1 MKNSGLLLLTALL
14 FILTHTF
21 CGSQKVKSD
30 QNIQQPNMQTNNNP
44 ENPSA
49 WKKIDSL
56 ENQGLPKSA
65 LAEVEKLY
73 AEVKAEEDNAQIIK
87 CLIYRAKYQSQL
99 EEDGLVN
106 AIYRLQQEMDQANN
120 PSKAILQSM
129 LAEMYSR
136 YLSNNYW
143 QLQNR
148 TTTPD
153 FKPEDIRT
161 WTIQHFVDEASML
174 YMASVE
180 DQTLSEF
187 PIENFDDILRPGRNN
202 KGIRPSIFDF
212 LSHRAIDFFMNERN
226 YLTEPAYK
234 FYLDQSAAFA
244 SIENFTAFRF
254 ESPDSTSAKLKSL
267 RLFQDLLKVHLKNGN
282 TQSLLSADLKRLRFV
297 ASNSVHPD
305 KSTLHLEALER
316 LAKRF
321 AGQSSAAEIAYEIAS
336 WYFQQGQAYTP
347 GPDEKGRYDW
357 KKAYDLC
364 SAAIEKYPDTYG
376 AKQCR
381 KLQETIKYKNL
392 SFQMEAVNIPDEP
405 MLSLLKYR
413 NINKVWLKV
422 IPVTYEQKNEV
433 RRTRYDD
440 FDNYF
445 SKLDAVK
452 EWKVDLPDQ
461 RDYREHSVELK
472 VEDLP
477 IGLYAVLVADNS
489 KFSGKNNALAF
500 SFIHVSNLSYW
511 SRNRDEQIDFVMT
524 NRKSGHPETDV
535 KVEFLEQQYNSKS
548 RQYDYNKIGEA
559 KSDADGFVEL
569 AGRNGKQVKLKVSK
583 GNDVLFLDDG
593 YYSYRSGQRQKHQVT
608 HYFLDRAIYRPG
620 QQIHFKVLA
629 IEKDEEQM
637 PRILA
642 NQDIQITLMDVNR
655 QQVKTLQL
663 KTNEYGT
670 ASGSFEAPLGGL
682 AGQMSLRSSIGRSEQ
697 YFRVEEYKRPK
708 FQVIFDPVKESY
720 KLEDMVT
727 IKGHAKAFAG
737 NNVDGAS
744 VKYRVVREVR
754 YPWIPWWYWRGG
766 YQGGASM
773 EITNGETTTDEN
785 GKFSIE
791 FQALAD
797 RDASPENKPQFI
809 YQVYADVT
817 DISGETRSGTGSV
830 SVGYI
835 ALLADVIVPPQAN
848 RNQLEKITIKTTNLN
863 GQFEAATGQLKIEL
877 LQTPSQTFRKRL
889 WEQPDVFQMSEAA
902 FRKDF
907 PYDAWKEENEV
918 FNWPV
923 SRTVFDTKFDTKVN
937 PEIAIS
943 TADWPIGKYAI
954 SLKTKDKYGQEVE
967 KKQYLTLYDLD
978 VSSVPS
984 NEIQFNIQEKKEF
997 KPNEIATFYA
1007 GSAEKDLQIL
1017 YEVGE
1022 NSQITQRQWLD
1033 IEGLKK
1039 LDFRILEQHRG
1050 NTHYSFSF
1058 VRNNRPYFHNQT
1070 LNVPW
1075 SNKKLNIEY
1084 ATFRDKLYPG
1094 QEEEWQIK
1102 ISGEETDR
1110 VAAEMVATLYDASLD
1125 DFTVHNWNL
1134 SLFPYSSGLGALT
1147 ARNFRVET
1155 ASLMAL
1161 EWNKNRSYPSRHF
1174 RQLNWFNFNF
1184 YHLGGVILRGSRS
1197 RQADYYV
1204 DGVRVESEAAPAPEM
1219 MEEVQVSGLGISADE
1234 VGNLKEKDV
1243 NAVAAD
1249 TAGLFVEEKDEEATD
1264 KTGIPSE
1271 TDDIQVRTNLKET
1284 VFFMPDLRTDAEG
1297 NVIIKFKMNEALT
1310 RWKFL
1315 GMAHTPDLKVGL
1327 TQNTLVTQKDLMVVP
1342 NAPRFFRENDEI
1354 IFTAKVS
1361 NLTEN
1366 ALEGEATLQLFDA
1379 VTLQPVDQLLGN
1391 QAAVVPF
1398 KTEGGQSAPLAWKL
1412 KIPVGK
1418 VNGIT
1423 HRVIAKAGKFSD
1435 GEESSLPVLTNR
1447 MMVTESLPLAVRGG
1461 QKKDFVFKSLKASGE
1476 SNTLQ
1481 HHKLTLEF
1489 TSNPAWYA
1497 IQALPYLMEYP
1508 HECTEQIFNRYYA
1521 NSLASGVANSH
1532 PKIKAVF
1539 EKWKNTDAMLSNLS
1553 KNQELKSALLEETPW
1568 VLQAQSE
1575 EQQKKNIG
1583 VLFDLVRMSR
1593 EQEQTLK
1600 KMVERQL
1607 SNGGF
1612 SWFPGGR
1619 DNWYMTQYIVEG
1631 MGHLNKLGANEWP
1644 RDEKMG
1650 TMEKAAVRYIDDRIV
1665 EHYDKLVER
1674 IKRYGGSL
1682 DDDHLDQMA
1691 VHYLYARSFYLG
1703 IPMNKKTIK
1712 VRDYYLGQGEQY
1724 WNNKTIYM
1732 EGMIAM
1738 ALHRYERPAKVRSI
1752 INSLAERALQHDELG
1767 MYWKYDRGFY
1777 WYELPIETHA
1787 LMIELFD
1794 EVANDPQKVDD
1805 LKVWLLKNKQTKH
1818 WKTTKGTAAAIYALL
1833 LRGDNWLLEDQ
1844 DIKIMMG
1851 GKELN
1856 QAHLEKEA
1864 GTGYFKTSWKEE
1876 ELSAD
1881 LGDITVENPNK
1892 VVAWGGVYWQY
1903 FEQLDKIK
1911 TFEETPLQLKKQL
1924 FREEP
1929 SPTGPVMKLISE
1941 DNPLRPGDKIKVRIE
1956 LRVDRG
1962 MEYVHMKDMRASGF
1976 EPINVLSKYKWQ
1988 GGLGYYES
1996 TIDVATHFFFS
2007 YLPPGTHVFEY
2018 PLRVNHKGDFS
2029 NGITS
2034 IQCMYAPEFSSHS
2047 EGIRVTVE

>member
-14 FILTHTF
+14 ILLTHTF
-21 CGSQKVKSD
+21 CSSQKVKPD
-30 QNIQQPNMQTNNNP
+30 QNMLTTNNP
-44 ENPSA
+44 EDHSA
-49 WKKIDSL
+49 WRKIDSL
-56 ENQGLPKSA
+56 EHQGLPESA
-65 LAEVEKLY
+65 LEEVEKLY
-73 AEVKAEEDNAQIIK
+73 TKVKAEENAAQIIK

-106 AIYRLQQEMDQANN
+106 AIYRLQQEMEQANN

-136 YLSNNYW
+136 YLSNNNW

-161 WTIQHFVDEASML
+161 WTIQHFVDESSAL
-174 YMASVE
+174 YIASVA
-180 DQTLSEF
+180 DQKLNAY
-187 PIENFDDILRPGRNN
+187 PIESFDDILRGGAHNE
-202 KGIRPSIFDF
+202 GIRPSIFDF
-212 LSHRAIDFFMNERN
+212 LSHRAIDHFMNERN

-234 FYLDQSAAFA
+234 FYLDQQEAFA
-244 SIENFTAFRF
+244 PIERFTAFSF
-254 ESPDSTSAKLKSL
+254 QSPDSTSAKLRTL
-267 RLFQDLLKVHLKNGN
+267 HLLQGLLKNHLTNG
-282 TQSLLSADLKRLRFV
+282 QSKSLLSADLKRLRFV
-297 ASNSVHPD
+297 AANSVHPD
-305 KSTLHLEALER
+305 KAKLHLEALER

-321 AGQSSAAEIAYEIAS
+321 VDEPYAAEVAYEIAS
-336 WYFQQGQAYTP
+336 YYFQKGQNYVANP
-347 GPDEKGRYDW
+347 KDEGRYDW

-364 SAAIEKYPDTYG
+364 SAAIDKYPDTYG
-376 AKQCR
+376 ATKC
-381 KLQETIKYKNL
+381 KELQRNIKNKSL
-392 SFQMEAVNIPDEP
+392 GFQMEAVNLPEES
-405 MLSLLKYR
+405 MLSLLDYR
-413 NINKVWLKV
+413 NVDKVWLKV
-422 IPVTYEQKNEV
+422 VRVSYKQKNEIQRV
-433 RRTRYDD
+433 RYDD
-440 FDNYF
+440 YDSYF
-445 SKLDAVK
+445 SKFDVIK
-452 EWKVDLPDQ
+452 EWKVDLPDEG
-461 RDYREHSVELK
+461 DYRGHAVELK
-472 VEDLP
+472 VEGLP
-477 IGLYAVLVADNS
+477 LGLYAVLVADNP
-489 KFSGKNNALAF
+489 KFSGKNNAFAF
-500 SFIHVSNLSYW
+500 NFIHVSNLSYW
-511 SRNRDEQIDFVMT
+511 SRNRGSQIDFVMA
-524 NRKSGHPETDV
+524 NRKSGHPEEGV
-535 KVEFLEQQYNSKS
+535 RVEFMEQQYNSKS
-548 RQYDYNKIGEA
+548 RQYDYKKIGES
-559 KSDADGFVEL
+559 KSDDQGIVEL
-569 AGRNGKQVKLKVSK
+569 VGRNGKQVKLKVSK
-583 GNDVLFLDDG
+583 GDDLLFLDDS
-593 YYSYRSGQRQKHQVT
+593 YYSYSPGKPSKHQIT

-620 QQIHFKVLA
+620 QQVHFKVLA
-629 IEKDEEQM
+629 IEKDEEMM

-642 NQDIQITLMDVNR
+642 NQEVQITFLDVNR
-655 QQVKTLQL
+655 QEVKSLQL

-670 ASGSFEAPLGGL
+670 ASGIFEAPLGGL
-682 AGQMSLRSSIGRSEQ
+682 AGRMSLRSSIGRSEQ

-708 FQVIFDPVKESY
+708 FQVKFDPVEESY
-720 KLEDMVT
+720 KLEELVT
-727 IKGHAKAFAG
+727 IKGTAKAFAG
-737 NNVDGAS
+737 NNIDGAM

-754 YPWIPWWYWRGG
+754 YPWVPWWYWRGG
-766 YQGGASM
+766 YHGGTSM
-773 EITNGETTTDEN
+773 EITNGETVTDEN
-785 GKFSIE
+785 GTFAIE
-791 FQALAD
+791 FKALAD
-797 RDASPENKPQFI
+797 RSASPENKPQFV

-817 DISGETRSGTGSV
+817 DISGETRSGSGSV

-835 ALLADVIVPPQAN
+835 ALLANVVIPAQAS
-848 RNQLEKITIKTTNLN
+848 RKELEKIGLITTNLN
-863 GQFEAATGQLKIEL
+863 GQFEAATGQVKVEL
-877 LQTPSQTFRKRL
+877 LQTPSQTFRKRY
-889 WEQPDVFQMSEAA
+889 WRQPDAFQMSEKE
-902 FRKDF
+902 FRKHF
-907 PYDAWKEENEV
+907 PHDAWKEEQEI

-923 SRTVFDTKFDTKVN
+923 SRTVLETNFDTKENK
-937 PEIAIS
+937 EIIIS
-943 TADWPIGKYAI
+943 ANEWPLGKYVI
-954 SLKTKDKYGQEVE
+954 SLKTKDKYGQAVE
-967 KKQYLTLYDLD
+967 KKQYLTLYDLEVD
-978 VSSVPS
+978 RVPT
-984 NEIQFNIQEKKEF
+984 NEIQFNIQEKKQF
-997 KPNEIATFYA
+997 KPKETAIFYT
-1007 GSAEKDLQIL
+1007 GSAEKDLRIL

-1022 NSQITQRQWLD
+1022 NNKITHREWLD

-1039 LDFRILEQHRG
+1039 LDVKILEQHRG
-1050 NTHYSFSF
+1050 NIHYSFSF
-1058 VRNNRPYFHNQT
+1058 VKNNRPYFYNKT
-1070 LNVPW
+1070 LEVPW

-1125 DFTVHNWNL
+1125 DFTAHNWSLN
-1134 SLFPYSSGLGALT
+1134 LFPYTAGLGGLT
-1147 ARNFRVET
+1147 AQNFRVQS
-1155 ASLMAL
+1155 ARLMAID
-1161 EWNKNRSYPSRHF
+1161 WNKNRGYTNRQF
-1174 RQLNWFNFNF
+1174 RNLNWFNFNF
-1184 YHLGGVILRGSRS
+1184 YHLGGVKIRGSRS
-1197 RQADYYV
+1197 RSADYYV
-1204 DGVRVESEAAPAPEM
+1204 DGVRVDNETAPMEMIEEDNAVAGKVATSED
-1219 MEEVQVSGLGISADE
+1219 IR
-1234 VGNLKEKDV
+1234 NLPTKDV
-1243 NAVAAD
+1243 NALAA
-1249 TAGLFVEEKDEEATD
+1249 TAAGLSAEKKNAEGKDE
-1264 KTGIPSE
+1264 TGTSSE

-1284 VFFMPDLRTDAEG
+1284 VFFMPDLKTDAEG
-1297 NVIIKFKMNEALT
+1297 NVIIRFKMNEALT

-1315 GMAHTPDLKVGL
+1315 GMAHTPDLQVGL

-1342 NAPRFFRENDEI
+1342 NAPRFFRESDEI
-1354 IFTAKVS
+1354 VFTAKVS
-1361 NLTEN
+1361 NLTEEL
-1366 ALEGEATLQLFDA
+1366 LEGEATLQLFDA
-1379 VTLQPVDQLLGN
+1379 VTEQPVDQLLGN
-1391 QAAVVPF
+1391 QSAVVPF
-1398 KTEGGQSAPLAWKL
+1398 KAEGGQSAPLTWKL

-1508 HECTEQIFNRYYA
+1508 YECTEQIFNRYYA
-1521 NSLASGVANSH
+1521 NSLAAGVANSH

-1553 KNQELKSALLEETPW
+1553 KNQELKTALLEETPW

-1575 EQQKKNIG
+1575 AEQKKNIG
-1583 VLFDLVRMSR
+1583 VLFDLVRMSK

-1600 KMVERQL
+1600 KMVDRQL

-1612 SWFPGGR
+1612 AWFPGGR
-1619 DNWYMTQYIVEG
+1619 DNWYITQYIVEG
-1631 MGHLNKLGANEWP
+1631 MGHLDKLGANNWP
-1644 RDEKMG
+1644 RDERMG
-1650 TMEKAAVRYIDDRIV
+1650 TVVKAAVKFIDARIV

-1691 VHYLYARSFYLG
+1691 VHYLYARSFYLA
-1703 IPMNKKTIK
+1703 IPMDKKTTE
-1712 VRDYYLGQGEQY
+1712 VRDYYLGQGEKY
-1724 WNNKTIYM
+1724 WNNKSIYV

-1738 ALHRYERPAKVRSI
+1738 ALHRYERPAKVNSI
-1752 INSLAERALQHDELG
+1752 VNSLGERALQHDELG

-1794 EVANDPQKVDD
+1794 EVAQDAQRVDD

-1818 WKTTKGTAAAIYALL
+1818 WKTIKGTAAAIYALL

-1844 DIKIMMG
+1844 DVNITMG

-1856 QAHLEKEA
+1856 QAYFEKEA
-1864 GTGYFKTSWKEE
+1864 GTGYFKTSWKGE
-1876 ELSAD
+1876 ELSAN
-1881 LGDITVENPNK
+1881 LGNITVENPNK

-1924 FREEP
+1924 FREEA

-1941 DNPLRPGDKIKVRIE
+1941 DNPLKPGDKIKVRIE

-1976 EPINVLSKYKWQ
+1976 EPINVLSSYKWQ

-1996 TIDVATHFFFS
+1996 TRDVATHFFFS

-2034 IQCMYAPEFSSHS
+2034 VQCMYAPEFSSHS